1 MQGKQAGKAGL
12 GNMTIRKSRA
22 VSRGYCVREFDR
34 NKARA
39 AATQDGALMAEEQ
52 RKYDIHFTG
61 VAYDSRYPVVW
72 CGFTSFLGDL
82 LWTFD
87 PKTKK
92 FESKGFIALREEEEV
107 KIHRGL
113 QVGPDG
119 NLYFGT
125 ASLVD
130 IRQRDAAPGGRLF
143 RYDPRKEEYEF
154 LGRPIAHDYIQ
165 NIDVDHE
172 RGIIY
177 GATYPC
183 GHFFAWDMEKRKLLM
198 QAYIAHWPHQV
209 CVDDQGNCWTTY
221 SLIPGGSKINLIKY
235 SPKTGKLT
243 WTDVPLPGDDER
255 NDTTIDSF
263 VNGGDGFLYVG
274 AMSGALMR
282 IDPRKTRVD
291 TIIKPAASVG
301 FGALSPP
308 ARGKIY
314 GIAGKYST
322 SEVFSYDLATGD
334 IVLYGPAHDAERD
347 TTICR
352 PHELVLGPNRCL
364 YCPETDNFERQCYFF
379 EIQLK

>member
-1 MQGKQAGKAGL
+1 MQPQHSRKRPATPR
-12 GNMTIRKSRA
+12 NIRSARA
-22 VSRGYCVREFDR
+22 VSTGYCVREFDR
-34 NKARA
+34 NKMAGS
-39 AATQDGALMAEEQ
+39 ATQNEALMAEQ
-52 RKYDIHFTG
+52 AKKYDIHFTG
-61 VAYDSRYPVVW
+61 VAYDKKYPVVW
-72 CGFTSFLGDL
+72 CGFTSFVGDL

-92 FESKGFIALREEEEV
+92 FKSKGFMDLREKEEV

-125 ASLVD
+125 AALVN
-130 IRQRDAAPGGRLF
+130 IRQRAEAPGGRLF

-154 LGRPIAHDYIQ
+154 LGRPVANDYIQ
-165 NIDVDHE
+165 NIDVDHD

-183 GHFFAWDMEKRKLLM
+183 GRFFGWDIEKRKLLF
-198 QAYIAHWPHQV
+198 QTYIADWPHQV
-209 CVDDQGNCWTTY
+209 CIDDQGDCWTTY
-221 SLIPGGSKINLIKY
+221 SLDPGGSKILLLKY

-243 WTDVPLPGDDER
+243 WTDVPLPGDDELH
-255 NDTTIDSF
+255 DTGIDSF
-263 VNGGDGFLYVG
+263 VNGGDGFLYIG
-274 AMSGALMR
+274 AASGALLR
-282 IDPRKTRVD
+282 VDPRKAHVD

-314 GIAGKYST
+314 GIAGKYTT
-322 SEVFSYDLATGD
+322 SEVFSYDLETRD
-334 IVLYGPAHDAERD
+334 IVSYGPAYDAKRD

-352 PHELVLGPNRCL
+352 PHELVLGPNRRL
-364 YCPETDNFERQCYFF
+364 YCPETDNFERQCYFW